1 MARTKEPR
9 TVGGRIKMYRE
20 RRGLTIDQVSR
31 LSWVSYVTYTR
42 LENEYTENPS
52 ARNLVCIARAL
63 WRSVE
68 DITKYAYWDE
78 YNTNKEEK

>member
-20 RRGLTIDQVSR
+20 RGWLTIDQVSR
-31 LSWVSYVTYTR
+31 LSWVPYVTYMR
-42 LENEYTENPS
+42 LEKAYTENPS

-68 DITKYAYWDE
+68 DITKYAYW
-78 YNTNKEEK
+78 EEETADKK